1 MDPANYVVGEG
12 ELTRSTDSGAVETA
26 VDVVTTAM
34 LRPALMEPYRAS
46 ADA

>member
-12 ELTRSTDSGAVETA
+12 ELTRSTDSGAAGTA
-26 VDVVTTAM
+26 DEAVAIATFHPVLV
-34 LRPALMEPYRAS
+34 RPHRAS